1 MRNSYLGLD
10 NKSLEPLE
18 VGRPDNW
25 REIYHADKIQA
36 LVGKLAIPSFERL
49 FHLIPRSDAEF
60 PVIIVPGGVRSP
72 VMARSSVREPGGKAI
87 LEQNA
92 VYVRCLAND
101 VASSSKPVTQRD
113 WEELFARC
121 FANREVDVGQFIQRH
136 VPQFLTFLEEEQITI
151 RSTQQA
157 EDEKIETS
165 QVESPRLTVTQEVRR
180 VTFEFLQQGN
190 DRFEKR
196 VNEMR
201 SAKKIPDLPP
211 HGAWEVAFTIAEQ
224 ELDFLASDKFLD
236 RLFVNQPRYTGWP
249 CWIDSR
255 NFSNQNAHP
264 YPYDHGWE
272 VLIVRLEQNFFYNH
286 IDFWRIEPRGRFYQ
300 RRALEDDIIASRG
313 GQIIPALQSL
323 DFLLVIARVAEAI
336 GVGLQ
341 FVKGLGCEPET
352 TLLSFA
358 FRWTKLTGRQLESW
372 AEPGRTLFPG
382 SKAIQDEVISFTGVP
397 LDTEVAKV
405 SHYVRQATRDVLEA
419 FGKEFPEPVY
429 EEICAKTLQRRG

>member
-1 MRNSYLGLD
+1 MERSQLIELLENPQESLGVEVKGWLNPEDTTQAATIVRALVALRNFDGGILILGLD

-25 REIYHADKIQA
+25 REIYRADKIQA
-36 LVGKLAIPSFERL
+36 LVGKLAIPSFEIL

-72 VMARSSVREPGGKAI
+72 VMARST
-87 LEQNA
+87 
-92 VYVRCLAND
+92 
-101 VASSSKPVTQRD
+101 KPVTQRD

-382 SKAIQDEVISFTGVP
+382 SKAI
-397 LDTEVAKV
+397 
-405 SHYVRQATRDVLEA
+405 
-419 FGKEFPEPVY
+419 
-429 EEICAKTLQRRG
+429 